1 MNKENGNIIL
11 IGFMGSG
18 KTTFGKWISEKHGMK
33 FIDTDEYIE
42 NKQGRLIKDI
52 FRESGEEVFRD
63 METNAVRELI
73 DNTTNTVVSVGGG
86 LPLKEINRK
95 LLRQLGCVVFLD
107 TSVDELVRRLDK
119 DTSRPLLAGGDVR
132 QKIESLMQARMEY
145 YKEAADL
152 IVTTTNNSFTD
163 MYNTIV
169 SAINMNLAGED

>member
-63 METNAVRELI
+63 METAAVRELI

-86 LPLKEINRK
+86 LPLR
-95 LLRQLGCVVFLD
+95 
-107 TSVDELVRRLDK
+107 
-119 DTSRPLLAGGDVR
+119 
-132 QKIESLMQARMEY
+132 
-145 YKEAADL
+145 
-152 IVTTTNNSFTD
+152 
-163 MYNTIV
+163 
-169 SAINMNLAGED
+169 